1 VGAGREH
8 LLRHPLRA
16 DQSLIVLDTSDVNVP
31 RLIPCAQGSFGC
43 AFNGFF
49 LAPPPLNP
57 RFDDLEFSKDGNI
70 AYVAVLG
77 VGLTSATNGLL
88 ILDVSD
94 FQLRRVNPAVRV
106 IGSVNWDDGSIGAQN
121 ALAITVASKP
131 YVLLTDSAG
140 AQAAGCTQGKSA
152 NGFPRLI
159 DVGDPARPAV
169 ASKLMLEVADPANC
183 STIVAGA
190 PILPTAIPFGYSCSY
205 CSVDDVNDAHLAACS
220 CFAAG
225 LRVFDIHEPSAPREV
240 AYFKPPAQGTRALPA
255 SQYASLAP
263 ASFSRE
269 FDWTTA
275 KASWPR
281 DRGSTS
287 GDIWLTSH
295 DNGFLVVRL
304 DPSVLPDTT
313 PPVISAT
320 TSPAANGHGWN
331 NTPVEV
337 VLSASDEA
345 GGSGVRSIAY
355 AMSGAQTDA
364 AVVDAAIVRL
374 RVDNDGMTTVTF
386 FATDRAG
393 NSGASQEVVVR
404 VDFAVPAITGL
415 PANCVLWPPDHR
427 LVHVADVAVADAMS
441 GVDASSFRL
450 DVTSSEPAAGDILV
464 SGGAVSLRA
473 ERSGG
478 GTGRDYDFMA
488 SVSDLAGNV
497 ATALATCS
505 VPHDQGR

>member
-1 VGAGREH
+1 
-8 LLRHPLRA
+8 
-16 DQSLIVLDTSDVNVP
+16 
-31 RLIPCAQGSFGC
+31 
-43 AFNGFF
+43 
-49 LAPPPLNP
+49 
-57 RFDDLEFSKDGNI
+57 
-70 AYVAVLG
+70 
-77 VGLTSATNGLL
+77 
-88 ILDVSD
+88 
-94 FQLRRVNPAVRV
+94 
-106 IGSVNWDDGSIGAQN
+106 
-121 ALAITVASKP
+121 
-131 YVLLTDSAG
+131 
-140 AQAAGCTQGKSA
+140 
-152 NGFPRLI
+152 
-159 DVGDPARPAV
+159 
-169 ASKLMLEVADPANC
+169 
-183 STIVAGA
+183 
-190 PILPTAIPFGYSCSY
+190 
-205 CSVDDVNDAHLAACS
+205 CS

-240 AYFKPPAQGTRALPA
+240 AYFKPPAQGTRALHA

-263 ASFSRE
+263 TSFSRE

-275 KASWPR
+275 KVSWPR

-304 DPSVLPDTT
+304 DPSVLPDIT

-331 NTPVEV
+331 NT
-337 VLSASDEA
+337 
-345 GGSGVRSIAY
+345 
-355 AMSGAQTDA
+355 
-364 AVVDAAIVRL
+364 
-374 RVDNDGMTTVTF
+374 
-386 FATDRAG
+386 
-393 NSGASQEVVVR
+393 
-404 VDFAVPAITGL
+404 
-415 PANCVLWPPDHR
+415 
-427 LVHVADVAVADAMS
+427 DVAAADAMS

-505 VPHDQGR
+505 VPHDRGR